1 MKDTSGSELLPG
13 HWIGDGSNVSFIN
26 VSRPFEVALM
36 AGSGIFTGRR
46 DRPEGRDTRSGA
58 HGVANAIVAALAA
71 SDSVVVICVGRCAW
85 SYGDGLAQNLEIL
98 LRRL

>member
-26 VSRPFEVALM
+26 VSRSLEVALKR
-36 AGSGIFTGRR
+36 GSGIYTGGQ
-46 DRPEGRDTRSGA
+46 EGRDERSGA

-85 SYGDGLAQNLEIL
+85 SYGDGLARNLEIL
-98 LRRL
+98 LGRL